1 MPVFQSGG
9 GGGSGGNDA
18 IPGWD
23 IPVHD
28 YRAFGYTDGNITSIT
43 YKTGGS
49 SGTTVATLTLA
60 YDGSGNLT
68 SITKS

>member
-9 GGGSGGNDA
+9 GGSGGSDA

-28 YRAFGYTDGNITSIT
+28 YRAFNYTSGNLTSIV
-43 YKTGGS
+43 YKSGGAG
-49 SGTTVATLTLA
+49 GTTVATLTLA